1 MYYPN
6 LTEFIKLSKKGNLIP
21 VYKEILADKE
31 TPVSAFLKI
40 SEGEEGKYSYLLES
54 IEGGEKWGEYSFLG
68 NNPSKIVKY
77 QNNILE
83 IIENGK
89 SKIINEQDPFNYF
102 KKLMSNYNPVKIN
115 GLPRFY
121 GGAVGYIGYEMV
133 RFFEKLPAI
142 KKDDLKIPD
151 MFFVFTDTILI
162 FDNLKH
168 IIKIVSNTH
177 IDSKKNIREN
187 YKAALRKIDKISE
200 KLKNPIP
207 AKKNIKKHSSL
218 NFVSNCTKN
227 EFKRNVKISKDYI
240 TDGDIIQVQ
249 ISQRLKAKIKSNPFD
264 VYRAL
269 RIVNPSP
276 YMYFLKFDKLNI
288 AGSSPEILVR
298 LEDKKVEIRPIAGT
312 IKRGKNKDEDEVL
325 QKELLS
331 DPKEKAEH
339 IMLVDLARNDLGR
352 ISEFNS
358 VKVPELMV
366 IEKYSHVM
374 HIVSDVIGK
383 LRNGLDQFDVLHA
396 TFPAGTVTGAPKI
409 RAMEIIDEL
418 EKTKR
423 GPYAGTVGYFGF
435 SGNLDSA
442 ITIRTAVMKDGYAYI
457 QAAAGIVAD
466 SNPEKEYNETLN
478 KMKALVKAIEMA
490 EGGLE

>member
-1 MYYPN
+1 
-6 LTEFIKLSKKGNLIP
+6 
-21 VYKEILADKE
+21 
-31 TPVSAFLKI
+31 
-40 SEGEEGKYSYLLES
+40 
-54 IEGGEKWGEYSFLG
+54 
-68 NNPSKIVKY
+68 
-77 QNNILE
+77 
-83 IIENGK
+83 
-89 SKIINEQDPFNYF
+89 
-102 KKLMSNYNPVKIN
+102 MSNYHPVKRN

-142 KKDDLKIPD
+142 KKDDLEIPD

-177 IDSKKNIREN
+177 IDNKKNIREN

-207 AKKNIKKHSSL
+207 PKKNTKKHSSL

-249 ISQRLKAKIKSNPFD
+249 ISQRLKAKIKSSPFD

-325 QKELLS
+325 QRELLS

-442 ITIRTAVMKDGYAYI
+442 ITIRTTVMKDGYAYI

-466 SNPEKEYNETLN
+466 SDPEKEYNETLN